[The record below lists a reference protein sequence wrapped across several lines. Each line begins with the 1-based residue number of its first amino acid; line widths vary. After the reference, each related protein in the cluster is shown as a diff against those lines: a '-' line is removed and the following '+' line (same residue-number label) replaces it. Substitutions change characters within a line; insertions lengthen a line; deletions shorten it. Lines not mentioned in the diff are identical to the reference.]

1 MIGERPRCLLR
12 NRYRLFFIGSFVSVK
27 IKLMRLGKIRTPHF
41 RIVIADSRSARN
53 SKAIEE
59 VGRYS
64 PASEPSLIEVNSERI
79 QYWIGVGAQPTEAV
93 TALLKITGDYQKAHG
108 LPGTEGTLKTIPA
121 RVDKRVA
128 YEAAVKEAM
137 NEPADGATTLKKKA
151 AEKLAAKSAP
161 AVSEPETQNAEAEV
175 PAPAATEVSEP
186 ETQNAEAEV
195 PAPVVT
201 EEVVSEAVA
210 EAPAETSAE

>member
-1 MIGERPRCLLR
+1 M
-12 NRYRLFFIGSFVSVK
+12 SVK

-41 RIVIADSRSARN
+41 RIVVADSRSARN

-59 VGRYS
+59 IGRYS
-64 PASEPSLIEVNSERI
+64 PASEPSLIEVNSDRI
-79 QYWIGVGAQPTEAV
+79 QYWLGVGAQPTEAV

-108 LPGTEGTLKTIPA
+108 LPGSEGSLKSIPA

-151 AEKLAAKSAP
+151 AEKLAAK
-161 AVSEPETQNAEAEV
+161 V
-175 PAPAATEVSEP
+175 
-186 ETQNAEAEV
+186 
-195 PAPVVT
+195 APVV
-201 EEVVSEAVA
+201 EEVSPPAAQEAPVVEETAAVVVEETAAAVA
-210 EAPAETSAE
+210 EVAVEPASAEAVTEEPTQD

>member
-12 NRYRLFFIGSFVSVK
+12 NRYRLFFTGSFVSVK

-161 AVSEPETQNAEAEV
+161 VVEVSEPVTQNAEAEVSEPVTQNAEAEV
-175 PAPAATEVSEP
+175 PAPA
-186 ETQNAEAEV
+186 
-195 PAPVVT
+195 VT
-201 EEVVSEAVA
+201 EEVVA
-210 EAPAETSAE
+210 ETPAE

>member
-1 MIGERPRCLLR
+1 
-12 NRYRLFFIGSFVSVK
+12 VSVK

-79 QYWIGVGAQPTEAV
+79 QYWMGVGAQPTEAV

-161 AVSEPETQNAEAEV
+161 VVEVSEPVAQDAEAEVPAEVVSEAAPVSEPATQNAEAEV
-175 PAPAATEVSEP
+175 PAAVA
-186 ETQNAEAEV
+186 N
-195 PAPVVT
+195 
-201 EEVVSEAVA
+201 EAVA
-210 EAPAETSAE
+210 EAPAETPAE

>member
-1 MIGERPRCLLR
+1 
-12 NRYRLFFIGSFVSVK
+12 
-27 IKLMRLGKIRTPHF
+27 MRLGKIRTPHY

-79 QYWIGVGAQPTEAV
+79 QYWMGVGAQPTEAV
-93 TALLKITGDYQKAHG
+93 TALLKITGDYQKAHD
-108 LPGTEGTLKTIPA
+108 LPGKEGTLKTLPVRI
-121 RVDKRVA
+121 DKRVA

-161 AVSEPETQNAEAEV
+161 IVETPAEVAAETPVAEAVAEASEPETQNAEAVV
-175 PAPAATEVSEP
+175 PAPVVTEVSEP
-186 ETQNAEAEV
+186 ETQIAEAVV

-201 EEVVSEAVA
+201 EEVVSEN
-210 EAPAETSAE
+210 PAEEKASE

>member
-1 MIGERPRCLLR
+1 
-12 NRYRLFFIGSFVSVK
+12 VSVK

-161 AVSEPETQNAEAEV
+161 AV
-175 PAPAATEVSEP
+175 EVSEP
-186 ETQNAEAEV
+186 VIENVAAEVSEPVTQNAEAEV

-201 EEVVSEAVA
+201 EEAVSET
-210 EAPAETSAE
+210 PAE